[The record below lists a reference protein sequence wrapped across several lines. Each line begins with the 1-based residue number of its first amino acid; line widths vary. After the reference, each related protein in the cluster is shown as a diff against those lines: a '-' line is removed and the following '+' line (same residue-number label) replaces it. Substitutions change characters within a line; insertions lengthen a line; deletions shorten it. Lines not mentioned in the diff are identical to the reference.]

1 MAEAYARLRV
11 SEERFRLL
19 VQGVTDYAIFML
31 HPDGSVANWNPG
43 AERIYGYSAGEVIGS
58 HFSRFH
64 TEGDR
69 GGGLPETAL
78 ETARTTGRFEGDGWR
93 IRKDGTA
100 LWVSAVIDAIHD
112 DTGKLVG
119 FAKITRDLTERRASD
134 EQLRQAQKME
144 AVGQLTGGVAHD
156 FNNLLTAIIGNLEM
170 LTSALPERSA
180 TKRYAEAA
188 LRAAA
193 RGGRLTEH
201 LLAFSRRQELLPQTV
216 SVNDILNETLILC
229 QKTVGEGVELEVR
242 LQHDIWACHIDPAQF
257 ETAILNLVANAR
269 DAICRSGRVKIATEN
284 VTAGDSE
291 DVDLSAGEYVV
302 ASVSDAGCGM
312 TADELERA
320 FEPFFT
326 TKEIGK
332 GTGLGL
338 SQVYGFAKQ
347 SGGTARIESKKDV
360 GTTVRVYLPR
370 ANGPLSDCATLAD
383 GRFRAAPGGATIL
396 IVEDDPDV
404 REMIVGMLSDLG
416 YRTLLARTGP
426 EALAILNQEGGVD
439 LMFTDIVMPAGISGV
454 DLARAAL
461 RSRPDLKILLTSG
474 YAGAELEAQ
483 SARRQFPFIAKP
495 YRAPALSRKL
505 KEILAGGAVSQRRA

>member
-1 MAEAYARLRV
+1 M
-11 SEERFRLL
+11 
-19 VQGVTDYAIFML
+19 
-31 HPDGSVANWNPG
+31 
-43 AERIYGYSAGEVIGS
+43 
-58 HFSRFH
+58 
-64 TEGDR
+64 
-69 GGGLPETAL
+69 
-78 ETARTTGRFEGDGWR
+78 
-93 IRKDGTA
+93 
-100 LWVSAVIDAIHD
+100 
-112 DTGKLVG
+112 VG

-291 DVDLSAGEYVV
+291 DIDLTAGEYVV
-302 ASVSDAGCGM
+302 VSVSDAGCGM
-312 TADELERA
+312 TADELATSLRA
-320 FEPFFT
+320 VFHDEGNRQGYRARP
-326 TKEIGK
+326 
-332 GTGLGL
+332 
-338 SQVYGFAKQ
+338 Q
-347 SGGTARIESKKDV
+347 SGLWLCQAIGWHRAHREQKGRRHHGSASTYHELM
-360 GTTVRVYLPR
+360 VRCLIAPR
-370 ANGPLSDCATLAD
+370 WRTDASGRHLAER
-383 GRFRAAPGGATIL
+383 RF
-396 IVEDDPDV
+396 
-404 REMIVGMLSDLG
+404 
-416 YRTLLARTGP
+416 
-426 EALAILNQEGGVD
+426 
-439 LMFTDIVMPAGISGV
+439 
-454 DLARAAL
+454 
-461 RSRPDLKILLTSG
+461 
-474 YAGAELEAQ
+474 
-483 SARRQFPFIAKP
+483 
-495 YRAPALSRKL
+495 
-505 KEILAGGAVSQRRA
+505 